1 MSEGGMMNTRYETD
15 FYGWTQE
22 QASLLRSG
30 QLSELDTQNLLE
42 EIEAMGR
49 SELRELVNRL
59 KVLLI
64 HLLKWKHQPSFR
76 GRSWLLTIEEQ
87 RNQVDD
93 VIGDNPGLKPKL
105 PKALQDAYRH
115 AIVGAERETGLP
127 RRTFPDTCPWTFE
140 QIINL
145 DFYPD

>member
-1 MSEGGMMNTRYETD
+1 MRTRYETD

-22 QASLLRSG
+22 QARLLRSG

-64 HLLKWKHQPSFR
+64 HLLKWKHQPGFR

-87 RNQVDD
+87 RNQVED
-93 VIGDNPGLKPKL
+93 VIRDNPGLKPKL
-105 PKALQDAYRH
+105 PKALQDAYRN

-127 RRTFPDTCPWTFE
+127 RGTFPVTCPWTFE
-140 QIINL
+140 KIINP

>member
-1 MSEGGMMNTRYETD
+1 MRTRYETD

-22 QASLLRSG
+22 QARLLRSG

-64 HLLKWKHQPSFR
+64 HLLKWKHQPGFR

-87 RNQVDD
+87 RNQVED
-93 VIGDNPGLKPKL
+93 VIRDNPGLKPKL
-105 PKALQDAYRH
+105 PKALQDAYRN

-127 RRTFPDTCPWTFE
+127 RGTFPVTCPWTFE
-140 QIINL
+140 QIINP

>member
-1 MSEGGMMNTRYETD
+1 MRTRYETD
-15 FYGWTQE
+15 FYSWTQE
-22 QASLLRSG
+22 QARLLRSG

-64 HLLKWKHQPSFR
+64 HLLKWEHQPGFR
-76 GRSWLLTIEEQ
+76 GGSWLLTIEEQ
-87 RNQVDD
+87 RNQVEDI
-93 VIGDNPGLKPKL
+93 IGDSPGLKPKL
-105 PKALQDAYRH
+105 PKALQDAYRN
-115 AIVGAERETGLP
+115 AIVVAGRETGLP
-127 RRTFPDTCPWTFE
+127 RSTFSGRCPWTFE
-140 QIINL
+140 QIINP

>member
-1 MSEGGMMNTRYETD
+1 MRTRYETD

-22 QASLLRSG
+22 QARLLRSG

-64 HLLKWKHQPSFR
+64 HLLKWKHQPGFR

-87 RNQVDD
+87 RNQVED
-93 VIGDNPGLKPKL
+93 VIRDNPGLKPKL
-105 PKALQDAYRH
+105 PKALQDAYRN

-127 RRTFPDTCPWTFE
+127 RGTFPVTCSWTFE
-140 QIINL
+140 QIINP

>member
-1 MSEGGMMNTRYETD
+1 MRTRYETD

-22 QASLLRSG
+22 QARLLRSG

-64 HLLKWKHQPSFR
+64 NLLKWEHQPGFR
-76 GRSWLLTIEEQ
+76 GGSWLLTIEEQ
-87 RNQVDD
+87 RNQVEDI
-93 VIGDNPGLKPKL
+93 IGDSPGLKPKL
-105 PKALQDAYRH
+105 PKALQDAYRN
-115 AIVGAERETGLP
+115 AIVVAGRETGLP
-127 RRTFPDTCPWTFE
+127 RSTFSGKCPWTFE
-140 QIINL
+140 QIINP

>member
-1 MSEGGMMNTRYETD
+1 MRTRYETD

-22 QASLLRSG
+22 QARLLRSG

-64 HLLKWKHQPSFR
+64 HLLKWKHQPGFR

-87 RNQVDD
+87 RNQVED
-93 VIGDNPGLKPKL
+93 VIRDNPGLKPKL
-105 PKALQDAYRH
+105 PKALQDAYRY

-127 RRTFPDTCPWTFE
+127 RGTFPVTCPWTFE
-140 QIINL
+140 QIINP